1 MIALGLNLWFCL
13 GLNRLLFY
21 VESTLNRYHH
31 NKCKIKNIIFLVFQM
46 FYMPVEPASA
56 SEEADLSFH
65 VNMPLLRENLPHGI
79 FSMVRTFDQTLFH
92 RFIQY

>member
-1 MIALGLNLWFCL
+1 
-13 GLNRLLFY
+13 
-21 VESTLNRYHH
+21 
-31 NKCKIKNIIFLVFQM
+31 M

-79 FSMVRTFDQTLFH
+79 FSMVCTFDQTFFH
-92 RFIQY
+92 RFIQYQIQ